1 MQVKLQKLI
10 DLFKRKNYDIDI
22 RFYKTSN
29 MYVFFWE
36 GYIVGKYKLDY
47 FYTLPNEQIF
57 EITKKMIYRIKQ
69 LFSSHSYGDKKTTK
83 SIFINKNY
91 AGE

>member
-10 DLFKRKNYDIDI
+10 DLFKIKHYDIDI
-22 RFYKTSN
+22 RFYKASN

-47 FYTLPNEQIF
+47 FYKLPNEQIL
-57 EITKKMIYRIKQ
+57 ETTERMIYRIKQ
-69 LFSSHSYGDKKTTK
+69 IFNSHSYGDKKTMK

>member
-22 RFYKTSN
+22 KFYKTSN
-29 MYVFFWE
+29 MYVFFWNDF
-36 GYIVGKYKLDY
+36 IVGKYKLDY

-57 EITKKMIYRIKQ
+57 ETTKRMILRIKQ
-69 LFSSHSYGDKKTTK
+69 IFNSHSYGDKKTMK